1 MLLLERSR
9 DVVVEVAAVVC
20 KMMNFLPGRG

>member
-9 DVVVEVAAVVC
+9 DVVVEVAAVVR
-20 KMMNFLPGRG
+20 KMMKFLPGRG

>member
-9 DVVVEVAAVVC
+9 DVVVEVAAAVC
-20 KMMNFLPGRG
+20 KKMNFLPGRG